1 MSSLTTLAQR
11 RSTSSNK
18 RTAAL
23 LSAAEG
29 ILSPGNSSVKR
40 SKWKDVDLLTRKNKP
55 SSLLPSSSTDYIDD
69 NQDLLLAG
77 CLSDLNDM
85 GDAVVGDAGGIN
97 PTNGINSSCTID
109 ASNITDILMDESVVC
124 DAGGINPLDVSISQF
139 LEDVFQDEDGSK
151 WDWKVVL
158 LLIDEGDTSIE
169 KAGRHIAHCF
179 SKFTRNKDV
188 MDNPEKYTFNK
199 CFRDPQA
206 LNHYLLDLDV
216 AKVLKSLV
224 CHQGSEYTSKEDVIQ
239 DEEVMD
245 AFFGTSEVGRAYLE
259 DMEDEDW
266 DFLLD
271 GADN

>member
-1 MSSLTTLAQR
+1 MILRKTAKKNRDNPTT
-11 RSTSSNK
+11 
-18 RTAAL
+18 
-23 LSAAEG
+23 
-29 ILSPGNSSVKR
+29 SPSPTK
-40 SKWKDVDLLTRKNKP
+40 KWKWTPGSGCAIISSSGSRTRDMNLDLVETCVGGVFIGFCTKAWAPDESAYLFPMEKGLNDTENGGNLAKEWKYVHSFLPRRDTNVDDGITAMKTRK
-55 SSLLPSSSTDYIDD
+55 
-69 NQDLLLAG
+69 
-77 CLSDLNDM
+77 
-85 GDAVVGDAGGIN
+85 
-97 PTNGINSSCTID
+97 
-109 ASNITDILMDESVVC
+109 
-124 DAGGINPLDVSISQF
+124 
-139 LEDVFQDEDGSK
+139 GSK

-179 SKFTRNKDV
+179 SKITRNKDV

>member
-1 MSSLTTLAQR
+1 MVRKTAKKNRDNPTT
-11 RSTSSNK
+11 
-18 RTAAL
+18 
-23 LSAAEG
+23 
-29 ILSPGNSSVKR
+29 SPSPTK
-40 SKWKDVDLLTRKNKP
+40 KWKWTPGSGSVII
-55 SSLLPSSSTDYIDD
+55 SSSGSRTRDM
-69 NQDLLLAG
+69 NLDLVETSVGGVFIGFCTKAWAPDESAYLFPMERG
-77 CLSDLNDM
+77 LNDTE
-85 GDAVVGDAGGIN
+85 DGGN
-97 PTNGINSSCTID
+97 LAKEWKYVHSFLPRRDTNVNDGIT
-109 ASNITDILMDESVVC
+109 TMKTKK
-124 DAGGINPLDVSISQF
+124 
-139 LEDVFQDEDGSK
+139 GSK